1 MASALLHVFW
11 TATLCS
17 KPMESRT
24 IPQRELR
31 NNIAEVLR
39 SAEAGTEFTITV
51 HGRVVARLGPA
62 DHPRERRLD
71 VDRDTFCA
79 ILADT
84 PVDDA
89 FAADIARARADEESV
104 GDPWDRP

>member
-1 MASALLHVFW
+1 MKS
-11 TATLCS
+11 
-17 KPMESRT
+17 PT

-39 SAEAGTEFTITV
+39 RAQAGTEFTITV
-51 HGRVVARLGPA
+51 RGRPVARLGPPNRA
-62 DHPRERRLD
+62 HERQLD
-71 VDRDTFCA
+71 VDHDAFCA

-89 FAADIARARADEESV
+89 FAADLARARAEEEPV
-104 GDPWDRP
+104 GDPWDRR